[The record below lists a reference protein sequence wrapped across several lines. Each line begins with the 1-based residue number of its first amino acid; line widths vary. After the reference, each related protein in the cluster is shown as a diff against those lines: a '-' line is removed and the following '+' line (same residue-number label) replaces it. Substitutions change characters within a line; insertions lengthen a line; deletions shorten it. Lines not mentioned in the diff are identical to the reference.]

1 MNGMFSGI
9 FHFNGSYGH
18 LGAYKYELS
27 VATAS
32 DLRLVDRM
40 GLAPSRPIPT
50 PGRKYVSD
58 NPESCRQYEL
68 RRQPGR
74 VATFSFL

>member
-40 GLAPSRPIPT
+40 GLAPSRLN
-50 PGRKYVSD
+50 SD
-58 NPESCRQYEL
+58 TRQKVC
-68 RRQPGR
+68 Q
-74 VATFSFL
+74 